1 MTRFL
6 WYCFQYCKMTC
17 VKLFYL
23 EYKKFKIPSL
33 SVSVSLFSLPTLLY
47 FPSHPLIAEN
57 SSEIKVQ
64 VSGGF

>member
-1 MTRFL
+1 
-6 WYCFQYCKMTC
+6 MTC

-47 FPSHPLIAEN
+47 FPSHPLIAEK
-57 SSEIKVQ
+57 SSENKVQ